1 VLSDFPIE
9 TCCSHRGERFQLD
22 FARQVMQLL
31 PRTSGASYAPD
42 ARGLVIAA
50 QTEMDLERPVRRLT
64 DIYGDMLRVGP
75 LTVRY
80 RHGQTI
86 EQPIMA
92 LRVLCPPGCYEGV
105 REDLRARDA
114 RIMDAEVN
122 RRFGIVRATAPL
134 AKLLGYPDRF
144 ASITG
149 EKGQLVMWLSHYEQ
163 LDEPPPAGI
172 AA

>member
-1 VLSDFPIE
+1 V
-9 TCCSHRGERFQLD
+9 
-22 FARQVMQLL
+22 
-31 PRTSGASYAPD
+31 
-42 ARGLVIAA
+42 
-50 QTEMDLERPVRRLT
+50 
-64 DIYGDMLRVGP
+64 
-75 LTVRY
+75 
-80 RHGQTI
+80 
-86 EQPIMA
+86 
-92 LRVLCPPGCYEGV
+92 
-105 REDLRARDA
+105 RDA

-163 LDEPPPAGI
+163 LDEPPPAGV